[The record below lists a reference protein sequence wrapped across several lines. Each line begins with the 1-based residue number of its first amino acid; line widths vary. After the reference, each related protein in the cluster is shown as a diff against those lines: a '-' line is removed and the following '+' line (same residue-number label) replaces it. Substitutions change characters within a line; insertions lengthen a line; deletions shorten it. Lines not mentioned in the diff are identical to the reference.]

1 MVLPVLWLLLAGLA
15 LVLAWTTRAG
25 AFAWVGYLMIA
36 IWAIGAVAARLGAR
50 GLSTSRDVS
59 ADRIPFGGKITAE
72 VTVTNRGWLPV
83 VWLAASEAL
92 PAGLPMTGLRGRI
105 GPLGGRAQFSFRYAL
120 QGARRGW
127 YEIGPTLL
135 RTGDLFGLVR
145 GERAA
150 APASHLIVFPRIVAI
165 EHAGLP
171 SRRPA
176 GEVRTR
182 QRVLE
187 DPTRVVG
194 VRPYQYGDGLRR
206 VHWRATAHTG
216 RLQSKLFEISAQVET
231 TVVVNL
237 NRADYADA
245 PGEAED
251 AAERAVVA
259 AASIAHHIIER
270 RERVALIALG
280 RDPAGEDT
288 GGVIRVRGGRGRNHA
303 AELLSALGRLE
314 LGPAQDLASVLTE
327 EKESLA
333 WGSLLVLVTPELP
346 ESLLPTVVGLRK
358 SGFEVSVVVTAR
370 AGPGRTEE
378 ASLTAFGV
386 DAARVLSEAD
396 IRGLAI

>member
-36 IWAIGAVAARLGAR
+36 VWAIGAVAARLGSR

-72 VTVTNRGWLPV
+72 VTVTNRGRLPV

-145 GERAA
+145 RERAA

-165 EHAGLP
+165 EHAGLL

-216 RLQSKLFEISAQVET
+216 RLQSKLFEISAQVDT

-237 NRADYADA
+237 KRADYADA

-259 AASIAHHIIER
+259 AASIAHHILER

-288 GGVIRVRGGRGRNHA
+288 GGVIRVRGGRGRDHA

-333 WGSLLVLVTPELP
+333 WGSLLVVVTPELP

-358 SGFEVSVVVTAR
+358 SGFAVSVVLTGR

-378 ASLTAFGV
+378 ASLTALGV
-386 DAARVLSEAD
+386 DAARILSEAD